1 MSIERA
7 SSMMKSNKEVAMDPR
22 VEIPR
27 NAEEEIL
34 GSSLSKYFKG
44 KADSLPL
51 KGLESSIISALSV
64 YFQGH
69 VKF

>member
-1 MSIERA
+1 
-7 SSMMKSNKEVAMDPR
+7 MKQMDKEVTADPKIETTYN
-22 VEIPR
+22 VE
-27 NAEEEIL
+27 EKIL
-34 GSSLSKYFKG
+34 GSSLSKYFRG

-51 KGLESSIISALSV
+51 KGLESSIISALSI

>member
-1 MSIERA
+1 
-7 SSMMKSNKEVAMDPR
+7 MKRKDKEVTADPKIETPYN
-22 VEIPR
+22 VEEKI
-27 NAEEEIL
+27 I

-51 KGLESSIISALSV
+51 KGLESSIISALSI
-64 YFQGH
+64 YFQGQ

>member
-1 MSIERA
+1 
-7 SSMMKSNKEVAMDPR
+7 MKSNKEAAMDPKI
-22 VEIPR
+22 EIPR
-27 NAEEEIL
+27 SAEEEII
-34 GSSLSKYFKG
+34 GSSLSRYFKG

>member
-1 MSIERA
+1 
-7 SSMMKSNKEVAMDPR
+7 MMKSDKELTSDLKVK
-22 VEIPR
+22 IPY
-27 NAEEEIL
+27 NTEEKLL

-44 KADSLPL
+44 KADSLPV
-51 KGLESSIISALSV
+51 KGLESSIISALSI

>member
-1 MSIERA
+1 
-7 SSMMKSNKEVAMDPR
+7 MMKSNKEAAMDQK

-34 GSSLSKYFKG
+34 SSSLSIYFKG

>member
-1 MSIERA
+1 MQLID
-7 SSMMKSNKEVAMDPR
+7 KELTTDPK
-22 VEIPR
+22 VKTPY
-27 NAEEEIL
+27 NTEEKLL

-44 KADSLPL
+44 KTDSLPV
-51 KGLESSIISALSV
+51 KGLESSIISALTI

>member
-1 MSIERA
+1 
-7 SSMMKSNKEVAMDPR
+7 MMKTDKELTSDLKVKTSY
-22 VEIPR
+22 
-27 NAEEEIL
+27 NTEEKLL

-44 KADSLPL
+44 KGESLPL
-51 KGLESSIISALSV
+51 KGLESSIISALSI